1 MHPFFIS
8 WTNRCL
14 YANREISLDFSV
26 YSRYC
31 TCITHSTC
39 IVSTFLFFGILTGCK
54 PQYIAL
60 YCVNFPWRLF
70 FLWFAVAAAAL
81 SFVCLFIQI
90 PLDLLDERKQRKHS
104 KWRQQAAYLSFPS
117 SSSCSMLLLLW
128 IGGFFLVQSIQF
140 VGHLLC
146 HTTNMYCSY
155 LLWCRGNVVAV
166 VASCSR
172 NSLPFLR
179 RFVKMTLL
187 FQFYHCLCRECN
199 VTKKEETSERMKLC
213 YFSVLSSS
221 CSICFPTVCVCRSP
235 ALLIIVFCW
244 KQLYACEG
252 EIMINWE

>member
-1 MHPFFIS
+1 MQCNDQCHFSFLPPRLHALFFIS
-8 WTNRCL
+8 WRNRCL

-70 FLWFAVAAAAL
+70 FLWFGL
-81 SFVCLFIQI
+81 SLLYLLFVCS
-90 PLDLLDERKQRKHS
+90 S
-104 KWRQQAAYLSFPS
+104 KFHWICLTKENSANTPNDANKRLISR
-117 SSSCSMLLLLW
+117 CLLLHLVRCFFYSELA
-128 IGGFFLVQSIQF
+128 GFFFSSKYTIRWPF
-140 VGHLLC
+140 VLPHNQYVLC
-146 HTTNMYCSY
+146 Y

-199 VTKKEETSERMKLC
+199 VTKKEETSEWMKLC

-221 CSICFPTVCVCRSP
+221 C
-235 ALLIIVFCW
+235 
-244 KQLYACEG
+244 
-252 EIMINWE
+252 